1 MSSHHIIR
9 ENQEPALIIAN
20 GAPCD
25 AELMGELLEWSP
37 YIVVLDGAL
46 NKVLKAGIHFDV
58 VIGDLDSLSE
68 ADTAVVNDMRIP
80 IIHKPDQEKTDL
92 QKGIEY
98 LIEKGHR
105 AVNII
110 WATGMRA
117 DHTFNNI
124 CSIGKYKDQINASI
138 LDDHSRIFVLPN
150 QFRKKYNPGEV
161 LSLLPLGKVD
171 GIVTHGLM
179 YPLKDESLSIEG
191 RSGSSNEVI
200 GDGWVEISYKSGSLL
215 AMECKD

>member
-9 ENQEPALIIAN
+9 EKQEPALIIAN
-20 GAPCD
+20 GAQCHS
-25 AELMGELLEWSP
+25 ELIGQLLEWSP

-46 NKVLKAGIHFDV
+46 ERVLKLGIHFDV

-68 ADTAVVNDMRIP
+68 QDAVHLKQMHIP
-80 IIHKPDQEKTDL
+80 ILHRPDQEKTDL

-98 LIEKGHR
+98 LIEKDHK

-124 CSIGKYKDQINASI
+124 CTLGLYKDEINACL
-138 LDDHSRIFVLPN
+138 LDDHSRIFVLPRA
-150 QFRKKYNPGEV
+150 FRKKYNPGEII
-161 LSLLPLGKVD
+161 SLIPLGTVN
-171 GIVTHGLM
+171 GITTRGLK
-179 YPLKDESLSIEG
+179 YSLDDEALSTDG
-191 RSGSSNEVI
+191 RSGSSNEVS
-200 GDGWVEISYKSGSLL
+200 GDGWVEITYKS
-215 AMECKD
+215 